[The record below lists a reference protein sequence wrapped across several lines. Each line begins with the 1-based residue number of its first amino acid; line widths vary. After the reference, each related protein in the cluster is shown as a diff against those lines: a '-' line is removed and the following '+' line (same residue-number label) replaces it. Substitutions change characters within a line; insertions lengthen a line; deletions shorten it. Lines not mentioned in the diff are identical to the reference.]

1 MHWMLLLLLAFAS
14 VVGSW
19 LWLRPSPAERRSAR
33 LRARAPALGLEVRL
47 GATVRPPLHGVEP
60 QDAVYMLAMRRG
72 GLVSR
77 CVHMP
82 LQGDGIDEDLRLA
95 AAMLPPGVSLVGVHA
110 GHAVAVWDEA
120 GGEPQLEQLRASLLQ
135 LAGSA

>member
-1 MHWMLLLLLAFAS
+1 MHWMLVLLLVFAS

-19 LWLRPSPAERRSAR
+19 LWLRPSPAERRSSR
-33 LRARAPALGLEVRL
+33 LRARATTLGLEVRL
-47 GATVRPPLHGVEP
+47 GATVRPPLPGVEP
-60 QDAVYMLAMRRG
+60 QDAVYMLAMRAG
-72 GLVSR
+72 GMASR
-77 CVHMP
+77 CARIP
-82 LQGDGIDEDLRLA
+82 LSGEGIDEDLRLA
-95 AAMLPPGVSLVGVHA
+95 AATLPPGVSLVGVHA